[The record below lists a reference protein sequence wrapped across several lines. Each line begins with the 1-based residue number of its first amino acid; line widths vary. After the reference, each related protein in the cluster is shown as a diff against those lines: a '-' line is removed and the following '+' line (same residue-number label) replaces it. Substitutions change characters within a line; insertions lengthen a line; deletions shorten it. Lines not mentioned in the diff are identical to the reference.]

1 MRKIPLILGLLMPAT
16 VMAQTKGKAEIY
28 NIYVPGSYTGEVPFV
43 AKDIFAAVKYFADD
57 TNKKGGLLGRRIE
70 LIQQDDKANVVTAL
84 ENAKI
89 AIADPNH
96 LLTIGHNFSSIALP
110 IGKHYASEGKLFM
123 TPYAT
128 SSKISEIGGT
138 SFQLCYNDTFQ
149 GQTLG
154 DVAFTRLKS
163 KRVAVVTNQSDVYSQ
178 GLAEEFIKRINTLN
192 GKSKSVEVKQIN
204 FINAM
209 LEPKDIV
216 KQIAEFKADLIFLP
230 ENKMKAAELIRVF
243 QESEVAD
250 VTILGADGWG
260 SEHAN
265 IGMYFDKAK
274 DNKKNP
280 NYFYTYHWVSSID
293 TAVNKNYTKAL
304 TDAKGEKVYGPGV
317 LTYEGLVH
325 LANLAKQNKTADNRK
340 LAGYI
345 RGSSYTGT
353 TGKVYFDSAGH
364 TVRDLVL
371 LKLGVEGLI
380 VDSFVQPK

>member
-1 MRKIPLILGLLMPAT
+1 MGTFPLILGLLLPTAT
-16 VMAQTKGKAEIY
+16 FAQGKDKAEVY

-43 AKDIFAAVKYFADD
+43 AKDVFAAVKYFAEE
-57 TNKKGGLLGRRIE
+57 TNKKGGLLGRKIE
-70 LIQQDDKANVVTAL
+70 VIQQDDKANVVAAL
-84 ENAKI
+84 ENAKV

-96 LLTIGHNFSSIALP
+96 LLTVGHNFSSIALP
-110 IGKHYASEGKLFM
+110 IGKHYNGAGKLFM

-149 GQTLG
+149 GRTLG
-154 DVAFTRLKS
+154 DVAFSKLKA

-178 GLAEEFIKRINTLN
+178 GLAEEFIKRVNVLDAGARKI
-192 GKSKSVEVKQIN
+192 EVRQIN

-209 LEPKDIV
+209 LDPKDIV
-216 KQIAEFKADLIFLP
+216 KQIAGFKADLIFLP

-250 VTILGADGWG
+250 ITILGADGWG

-274 DNKKNP
+274 DSKKSP
-280 NYFYTYHWVSSID
+280 NYYYTYHWVSTID
-293 TAVNKNYTKAL
+293 TPENKAYLKVL
-304 TDAKGEKVYGPGV
+304 TAAKGEKVYGPGI

-325 LANLAKQNKTADNRK
+325 LASIVKKLKTTDNARLAKA
-340 LAGYI
+340 L
-345 RGSSYTGT
+345 RGSTFTGT
-353 TGKVYFDSAGH
+353 TGKVFFDPAGH

-371 LKLGVEGLI
+371 LKLGVEGLT

>member
-1 MRKIPLILGLLMPAT
+1 MVRSFLILGLLLSST
-16 VMAQTKGKAEIY
+16 GFAQDKGAADVF

-43 AKDIFAAVKYFADD
+43 AKDIFAAVKHFADE
-57 TNKKGGLLGRRIE
+57 TNKKGGLLGRKIE
-70 LIQQDDKANVVTAL
+70 VIQQDDKANVVTAL

-89 AIADPNH
+89 SIADPNH
-96 LLTIGHNFSSIALP
+96 LVTVGHNFSSIALP
-110 IGKHYASEGKLFM
+110 IGKHYSASGKLFM

-128 SSKISEIGGT
+128 NSKISEIGGT

-154 DVAFTRLKS
+154 DVAYTRLKA

-178 GLAEEFIKRINTLN
+178 GLAEEFIARIKTLD
-192 GKSKSVEVKQIN
+192 GAAKKIEIKQIN

-209 LEPKDIV
+209 LDPKDIV
-216 KQIAEFKADLIFLP
+216 NQITAFKADLIFLP

-243 QESEVAD
+243 QESDIAD

-274 DNKKNP
+274 GKKKTP
-280 NYFYTYHWVSSID
+280 NYYYTYHWVSGID
-293 TAVNKNYTKAL
+293 TQVNKNYLKSL
-304 TDAKGEKVYGPGV
+304 TAAKGEKVYGPGI
-317 LTYEGLVH
+317 LTYEGLIH
-325 LANLAKQNKTADNRK
+325 LANLVNEHKTADNAK
-340 LAGYI
+340 IAGFM

-353 TGKVYFDSAGH
+353 TGRVYFDPKGH

-371 LKLGVEGLI
+371 LKIGVEGLT